1 MGYTGQRP
9 SAVPLTTA
17 DLIDGSITNAD
28 IADLDAAKLTGT
40 VNNARISLD
49 AAEIPNLDT
58 AKLTT
63 GTVAT
68 ARLGTGTASSTTVLY
83 GDGTYKAEP
92 VTDTTSI
99 KNDISILALQTA
111 INGNLSA
118 YGLKNSFIEQFED
131 STKIENLSTALRDTN
146 SEFMLA
152 GAAGVQ
158 TLIAYNTGTAIGD
171 MTGGAGIAAGFDNNT
186 AQSWSNSAAN
196 AGAQGVAVTESY
208 LGKDW
213 GAGVVRT
220 ITGFKHFST
229 TNDGTNSSGSNTSG
243 SSVTLYGHSS
253 NDIATATNLGGLT
266 GLNFREMS
274 TTYSKLTGLTTST
287 AYRYHWLKFEVG
299 SNGSMFS
306 SEVQFYDVPNAVSA
320 AGSFNSTD
328 VTPSDGAAKT
338 SVGLVLLYKDAGS
351 SSCVLNT
358 DVVAKVRANTG
369 QAYQTL
375 VLAGIDGTTT
385 PAVTYSN
392 SQKIA
397 IAPAIT
403 VTSGTALS
411 YEITWAN
418 QSAGTKEAQIYG
430 VAMTY

>member
-1 MGYTGQRP
+1 
-9 SAVPLTTA
+9 
-17 DLIDGSITNAD
+17 
-28 IADLDAAKLTGT
+28 
-40 VNNARISLD
+40 
-49 AAEIPNLDT
+49 
-58 AKLTT
+58 
-63 GTVAT
+63 
-68 ARLGTGTASSTTVLY
+68 
-83 GDGTYKAEP
+83 
-92 VTDTTSI
+92 
-99 KNDISILALQTA
+99 
-111 INGNLSA
+111 
-118 YGLKNSFIEQFED
+118 
-131 STKIENLSTALRDTN
+131 
-146 SEFMLA
+146 
-152 GAAGVQ
+152 
-158 TLIAYNTGTAIGD
+158 
-171 MTGGAGIAAGFDNNT
+171 
-186 AQSWSNSAAN
+186 
-196 AGAQGVAVTESY
+196 
-208 LGKDW
+208 
-213 GAGVVRT
+213 
-220 ITGFKHFST
+220 
-229 TNDGTNSSGSNTSG
+229 
-243 SSVTLYGHSS
+243 
-253 NDIATATNLGGLT
+253 
-266 GLNFREMS
+266 MS

-338 SVGLVLLYKDAGS
+338 SVGLVLLYKDAGA

-358 DVVAKVRANTG
+358 DIIVRVRANTG
-369 QAYQTL
+369 QAYSANTL

-418 QSAGTKEAQIYG
+418 QSAGTKEAQLYG